1 MITRPM
7 PASGLLAL
15 LDDIATIADD
25 VATLSAAAAKKTSGI
40 VTDDMAVTAEQAIGI
55 RRERELP
62 VIFAVAKGSFRN
74 KALIL
79 APGAL
84 ALNAIAPWA
93 ITPLLMLGGGY
104 LAFEG
109 VEKILHW
116 GHSINDDDEDGRPDH
131 ASIDAYE
138 QSRIHG
144 AIRTDLILSAEIIAI
159 CLGLVKDSPFLNQ
172 VLVLYTVSIVMTV
185 GVYGVVAVLIK
196 LDDAGEYLMPF
207 GGARGVLGKLLLAGA
222 PKLLHVIS
230 LVGTFAMLMV
240 GGGIFIEG
248 IPAAHHAVEG
258 LLHGVPLHGLL
269 SAGVSI
275 LGGGVVGLVI
285 VALVKLWGRVRR
297 R

>member
-1 MITRPM
+1 M

-25 VATLSAAAAKKTSGI
+25 VATLSAAAAKKTTGI

-62 VIFAVAKGSFRN
+62 VIFTVAKGSFRN

-84 ALNAIAPWA
+84 LLNWIAPWA

-109 VEKILHW
+109 VEKVLHW
-116 GHSINDDDEDGRPDH
+116 GHAINDDNEGGRPDH
-131 ASIDAYE
+131 ASIEAYE
-138 QSRIHG
+138 QSRIDG

-159 CLGLVKDSPFLNQ
+159 CLGMVKASPFINQ
-172 VLVLYTVSIVMTV
+172 VLVLYVVSIVMTV
-185 GVYGVVAVLIK
+185 GVYGVVALLIK
-196 LDDAGEYLMPF
+196 MDDAGEYLMPF
-207 GGARGVLGKLLLAGA
+207 GGVRGQVGKLLLAGA
-222 PKLLHVIS
+222 PKLLHLIS

-240 GGGIFIEG
+240 GGGIIIEG

-258 LLHGVPLHGLL
+258 LLHGLPMHGLL
-269 SAGVSI
+269 NAGANI
-275 LGGGVVGLVI
+275 LAGGGVGLVL
-285 VALVKLWGRVRR
+285 VGLVKLWGRVRR